1 MCVSLSLL
9 PSLYLCVCVCVLNS
23 IAYFCA
29 PCPLCQTRLPNARP
43 TATHAFTPPSLL
55 AFLSPPA
62 SRHIQIAAGRVR
74 GKGKGKAL
82 AIAID
87 TASSEAVPCHA
98 MPPLLPLPL
107 PHALRNVRCQM
118 AATSPA
124 AALKV
129 SQALRMRESVV
140 YSLYSSPRPTFVL
153 QKERENQKRNRKENG
168 K

>member
-1 MCVSLSLL
+1 MRRA
-9 PSLYLCVCVCVLNS
+9 PSARR
-23 IAYFCA
+23 AY
-29 PCPLCQTRLPNARP
+29 PTLAR
-43 TATHAFTPPSLL
+43 PPSLL

-62 SRHIQIAAGRVR
+62 SRHIQIAAGRGR
-74 GKGKGKAL
+74 GKGKAL

-140 YSLYSSPRPTFVL
+140 YFLHSSLRPTFVL